1 MHIIQLCCSCDRA
14 KLCGCPALPLRHRLP
29 IMDCAEAFVDAELNL
44 LLHFDL
50 KILPAVLAGLF
61 AKETSKGTTF
71 LCLLLET
78 ERLNKEKLLIIHD
91 KCHSK

>member
-1 MHIIQLCCSCDRA
+1 MPVMHCT
-14 KLCGCPALPLRHRLP
+14 
-29 IMDCAEAFVDAELNL
+29 EAFVDVELNL

-78 ERLNKEKLLIIHD
+78 ERLNEEKLLVIPGHD
-91 KCHSK
+91 KCPSK